1 MTREK
6 GILEDW
12 HDQRGFGFIR
22 RPGGGKLYVHMKSI
36 GKSTDRPK
44 AGDTLT
50 YEIGEG
56 ANGRPAA
63 VKVSIV
69 EPPKPRSHGTAGLPH
84 SEEPPQ
90 AASRRASSASR
101 EAKVTSA
108 PTAPQPTPRRES
120 TPGLIRISMRTA
132 AAATLIVL
140 LGNNIILGRFPV
152 WVGLLYIIG
161 GIASWLFYQ
170 ADKRAAE
177 RREWR
182 APERR
187 LHLADLTFG
196 IIGGLLAQHV
206 LRHKTY
212 KPGFVMVTAL
222 ITALHVLTLGLIM
235 FGVYAPGTVGDFF
248 RMFFKS

>member
-1 MTREK
+1 MAREN

-12 HDQRGFGFIR
+12 HDTRGFGFIR
-22 RPGGGKLYVHMKSI
+22 RPGAAGKLYVHMKAI
-36 GKSTDRPK
+36 GKSTERPK
-44 AGDTLT
+44 PGDKLT

-63 VKVSIV
+63 VKVRIV
-69 EPPKPRSHGTAGLPH
+69 EPPPVRPPTPPVASTPHAATTPAAPATAQTQH
-84 SEEPPQ
+84 AARPQ
-90 AASRRASSASR
+90 R
-101 EAKVTSA
+101 EA
-108 PTAPQPTPRRES
+108 R
-120 TPGLIRISMRTA
+120 PGMRHISIRTA
-132 AAATLIVL
+132 AAATIIVL
-140 LGNNIILGRFPV
+140 VGNTVMLERIPG
-152 WVGLLYIIG
+152 WVGLLYIIS
-161 GIASWLFYQ
+161 GIATFLFYQ

-177 RREWR
+177 RRQWR

-212 KPGFVMVTAL
+212 KPGFVTITAL

-235 FGVYAPGTVGDFF
+235 FGVYAPGTVGEFF
-248 RMFFKS
+248 RRTFTG

>member
-1 MTREK
+1 VAREK

-12 HDQRGFGFIR
+12 HDARGFGFIR
-22 RPGGGKLYVHMKSI
+22 RPDGSKLYIHMKSI
-36 GKSTDRPK
+36 GKSIDRPK
-44 AGDTLT
+44 PGDALT

-56 ANGRPAA
+56 AGGRPAA
-63 VKVSIV
+63 VKARIIEQPAPVA
-69 EPPKPRSHGTAGLPH
+69 PAPAAQARPTPAA
-84 SEEPPQ
+84 PPQ
-90 AASRRASSASR
+90 AQ
-101 EAKVTSA
+101 E
-108 PTAPQPTPRRES
+108 PQRGFRQ
-120 TPGLIRISMRTA
+120 ISVRTA

-140 LGNNIILGRFPV
+140 LGNDIMLERFPA

-177 RREWR
+177 KRAWR
-182 APERR
+182 APERT
-187 LHLADLTFG
+187 LHLADLAFG

-235 FGVYAPGTVGDFF
+235 LGVYAPGGVGDFF
-248 RMFFKS
+248 RATFGS

>member
-1 MTREK
+1 VAREN

-12 HDQRGFGFIR
+12 HDARGFGFIR
-22 RPGGGKLYVHMKSI
+22 RPGAAGKLYVHMKSI
-36 GKSTDRPK
+36 GKSNERPK
-44 AGDTLT
+44 PGDRLT
-50 YEIGEG
+50 YEVGEG

-63 VKVSIV
+63 LKARII
-69 EPPKPRSHGTAGLPH
+69 EPPTVRTANAPAG
-84 SEEPPQ
+84 
-90 AASRRASSASR
+90 
-101 EAKVTSA
+101 SA
-108 PTAPQPTPRRES
+108 PKGATQIAQPSATHDASAALAPAEKPRREPR
-120 TPGLIRISMRTA
+120 PGMLHISMRTA
-132 AAATLIVL
+132 AAATIIVL
-140 LGNNIILGRFPV
+140 VGNNVMLSHIPA

-161 GIASWLFYQ
+161 SIVTFLFYQ

-177 RREWR
+177 KREWR

-196 IIGGLLAQHV
+196 IVGGLLAQHV

-212 KPGFVMVTAL
+212 KPGFVTITAL

-248 RMFFKS
+248 RRTFMG

>member
-12 HDQRGFGFIR
+12 HDARGFGFIR
-22 RPGGGKLYVHMKSI
+22 RPTGGKLYVHMKSI
-36 GKSTDRPK
+36 GKSTERPK
-44 AGDTLT
+44 AGDILS
-50 YEIGEG
+50 YEVGTG

-63 VKVSIV
+63 VNVTPILPLQSK
-69 EPPKPRSHGTAGLPH
+69 TAGIAPGKGT
-84 SEEPPQ
+84 ERV
-90 AASRRASSASR
+90 AAQPARR
-101 EAKVTSA
+101 E
-108 PTAPQPTPRRES
+108 PQPGMRH
-120 TPGLIRISMRTA
+120 ISMRTA
-132 AAATLIVL
+132 AAATIIVL
-140 LGNNIILGRFPV
+140 LGNDIMLGRFPV
-152 WVGLLYIIG
+152 WIGLLYVIG
-161 GIASWLFYQ
+161 GIASWLFYE

-187 LHLADLTFG
+187 LHLADLSFG
-196 IIGGLLAQHV
+196 IVGGLLAQHV

-235 FGVYAPGTVGDFF
+235 VAVYVPGGVGDFF
-248 RMFFKS
+248 RNIFPG

>member
-1 MTREK
+1 VAREK

-12 HDQRGFGFIR
+12 HDARGFGFIR
-22 RPGGGKLYVHMKSI
+22 RPDGSKLYIHMKSI
-36 GKSTDRPK
+36 GKSIDRPK
-44 AGDTLT
+44 PGDALT

-56 ANGRPAA
+56 AGGRPAA
-63 VKVSIV
+63 VKARIIEKPAPAAPAPATPSI
-69 EPPKPRSHGTAGLPH
+69 
-84 SEEPPQ
+84 
-90 AASRRASSASR
+90 AATETRPAPA
-101 EAKVTSA
+101 APSA
-108 PTAPQPTPRRES
+108 PREPQRGFRQ
-120 TPGLIRISMRTA
+120 ISVRTA

-140 LGNNIILGRFPV
+140 LGNDIMLERFPA
-152 WVGLLYIIG
+152 WVGLLYIIS

-177 RREWR
+177 KREWR
-182 APERR
+182 APERK
-187 LHLADLTFG
+187 LHLADLAFG

-235 FGVYAPGTVGDFF
+235 LGVYAPGGVGDFF
-248 RMFFKS
+248 RHYFLA

>member
-22 RPGGGKLYVHMKSI
+22 RPRGGKLYVHMKSI
-36 GKSTDRPK
+36 GKSTERPK
-44 AGDTLT
+44 AGDILSYDVGT
-50 YEIGEG
+50 G

-63 VKVSIV
+63 VDVTIIRPLQSK
-69 EPPKPRSHGTAGLPH
+69 TAGIAPGKG
-84 SEEPPQ
+84 SERV
-90 AASRRASSASR
+90 AA
-101 EAKVTSA
+101 
-108 PTAPQPTPRRES
+108 QPARRES
-120 TPGLIRISMRTA
+120 QPGMRHISMRTA

-140 LGNNIILGRFPV
+140 LGNNIVLGRFPV

-161 GIASWLFYQ
+161 GLVSWLFYQ

-177 RREWR
+177 RRQWR
-182 APERR
+182 EPERV
-187 LHLADLTFG
+187 LHLADLAFG
-196 IIGGLLAQHV
+196 IVGGLLAQHV

-212 KPGFVMVTAL
+212 KLGFVMVTAL

-235 FGVYAPGTVGDFF
+235 VGVYAPGSVGDVF
-248 RMFFKS
+248 RSLFLHND

>member
-1 MTREK
+1 MAREK

-12 HDQRGFGFIR
+12 HDARGFGFIR
-22 RPGGGKLYVHMKSI
+22 RPDGSKLYIHMKSI
-36 GKSTDRPK
+36 GKSIDRPK
-44 AGDTLT
+44 PGDALT

-56 ANGRPAA
+56 AGGRPAA
-63 VKVSIV
+63 VKARIIEQPAPVA
-69 EPPKPRSHGTAGLPH
+69 PAPAATAAQARPTPAA
-84 SEEPPQ
+84 PPQ
-90 AASRRASSASR
+90 AQ
-101 EAKVTSA
+101 E
-108 PTAPQPTPRRES
+108 PQRGFRQ
-120 TPGLIRISMRTA
+120 ISVRTA

-140 LGNNIILGRFPV
+140 LGNDIMLERFPA

-177 RREWR
+177 KRAWR
-182 APERR
+182 APERS
-187 LHLADLTFG
+187 LHLADLAFG

-235 FGVYAPGTVGDFF
+235 LGVYAPGGVGDFF
-248 RMFFKS
+248 RAYFLA

>member
-1 MTREK
+1 MAREK

-12 HDQRGFGFIR
+12 HDARGFGFIR
-22 RPGGGKLYVHMKSI
+22 RPGAAGKLYVHMKAI
-36 GKSTDRPK
+36 GKSSERPK
-44 AGDTLT
+44 AGDILS

-69 EPPKPRSHGTAGLPH
+69 EPPKQKVATTGTAGLPPGSNSH
-84 SEEPPQ
+84 SE
-90 AASRRASSASR
+90 
-101 EAKVTSA
+101 AKATSA
-108 PTAPQPTPRRES
+108 LAEARPSPRRES
-120 TPGLIRISMRTA
+120 APGLIRISMRTA

-140 LGNNIILGRFPV
+140 LGNNIMLGRFPV

-161 GIASWLFYQ
+161 GVVTWLLYY

-177 RREWR
+177 RSQWRE
-182 APERR
+182 PERI

-196 IIGGLLAQHV
+196 IVGGLLAQHV

-248 RMFFKS
+248 RRTFVG

>member
-1 MTREK
+1 MAREN

-12 HDQRGFGFIR
+12 HDARGFGFIR
-22 RPGGGKLYVHMKSI
+22 RPNGSKIYVHMKSI
-36 GKSTDRPK
+36 GKSTERPK
-44 AGDTLT
+44 PGDKLS

-63 VKVSIV
+63 IKVRITTPPAPAAEQTAAASPAAGAAAPATRSR
-69 EPPKPRSHGTAGLPH
+69 EPKPGFR
-84 SEEPPQ
+84 Q
-90 AASRRASSASR
+90 
-101 EAKVTSA
+101 
-108 PTAPQPTPRRES
+108 
-120 TPGLIRISMRTA
+120 ISMRTA
-132 AAATLIVL
+132 AAATIIVL
-140 LGNNIILGRFPV
+140 VGNNIMLGRFPV
-152 WVGLLYIIG
+152 WVGLLYVIG

-177 RREWR
+177 KREWR

-187 LHLADLTFG
+187 LHLADLAFG

-235 FGVYAPGTVGDFF
+235 LAVYVPGGVGDFF
-248 RMFFKS
+248 RHYFSA

>member
-1 MTREK
+1 MAREK

-12 HDQRGFGFIR
+12 HDARGFGFIR
-22 RPGGGKLYVHMKSI
+22 RPDGSKLYIHMKSI
-36 GKSTDRPK
+36 GKSIDRPK
-44 AGDTLT
+44 PGDALT

-56 ANGRPAA
+56 AGGRPAA
-63 VKVSIV
+63 VKARIIEQPAPVA
-69 EPPKPRSHGTAGLPH
+69 PAPAATAAQARPTPAA
-84 SEEPPQ
+84 PPQ
-90 AASRRASSASR
+90 AQ
-101 EAKVTSA
+101 E
-108 PTAPQPTPRRES
+108 PQRGFRQ
-120 TPGLIRISMRTA
+120 ISVRTA

-140 LGNNIILGRFPV
+140 LGNDIMLERFPA

-177 RREWR
+177 KRAWR
-182 APERR
+182 APERT
-187 LHLADLTFG
+187 LHLADLAFG

-235 FGVYAPGTVGDFF
+235 LGVYAPGGVGDFF
-248 RMFFKS
+248 RATFGS

>member
-1 MTREK
+1 MARET

-12 HDQRGFGFIR
+12 HDARGFGFIR
-22 RPGGGKLYVHMKSI
+22 RPGGAGKLYVHMKSI

-44 AGDTLT
+44 PGDVLT
-50 YEIGEG
+50 YELGEG

-63 VKVSIV
+63 VKVRLEAGRHRTASLAAGRTQQV
-69 EPPKPRSHGTAGLPH
+69 AESSPPQKSGRAQKSAVGKHRHEPSAGLRH
-84 SEEPPQ
+84 
-90 AASRRASSASR
+90 
-101 EAKVTSA
+101 
-108 PTAPQPTPRRES
+108 
-120 TPGLIRISMRTA
+120 ISIRTA
-132 AAATLIVL
+132 AAATIIVL
-140 LGNNIILGRFPV
+140 LGNNLMLDRIPE

-161 GIASWLFYQ
+161 GIATFVFYQ

-177 RREWR
+177 NRAWR

-196 IIGGLLAQHV
+196 IVGGLLAQHV

-212 KPGFVMVTAL
+212 KPGFVMITAL

-248 RMFFKS
+248 RRTFAG

>member
-1 MTREK
+1 VAREK

-12 HDQRGFGFIR
+12 HDARGFGFIR
-22 RPGGGKLYVHMKSI
+22 RPDGSKLYVHMKSI
-36 GKSTDRPK
+36 GKSVDRPK
-44 AGDTLT
+44 PGDALS

-56 ANGRPAA
+56 AGGRPAA
-63 VKVSIV
+63 VKARIIEKPAPAAPAPATPSI
-69 EPPKPRSHGTAGLPH
+69 
-84 SEEPPQ
+84 
-90 AASRRASSASR
+90 AATETRPTPAAP
-101 EAKVTSA
+101 SA
-108 PTAPQPTPRRES
+108 PREPQRGFRQ
-120 TPGLIRISMRTA
+120 ISVRTA

-140 LGNNIILGRFPV
+140 LGNDIMLERFPA

-177 RREWR
+177 KREWR
-182 APERR
+182 APERK
-187 LHLADLTFG
+187 LHLADLAFG

-235 FGVYAPGTVGDFF
+235 LGVYAPGGVGDFF
-248 RMFFKS
+248 RHYFLA

>member
-1 MTREK
+1 VAREN

-12 HDQRGFGFIR
+12 HDARGFGFIR
-22 RPGGGKLYVHMKSI
+22 RPGAAGKLYVHMKSI
-36 GKSTDRPK
+36 GKSTERPRP
-44 AGDTLT
+44 GDKLT
-50 YEIGEG
+50 YEVGQG

-63 VKVSIV
+63 LNVRIKSST
-69 EPPKPRSHGTAGLPH
+69 PSLPAA
-84 SEEPPQ
+84 SAQQ
-90 AASRRASSASR
+90 AATSTALQDATPVTAAPAEKVRR
-101 EAKVTSA
+101 EA
-108 PTAPQPTPRRES
+108 R
-120 TPGLIRISMRTA
+120 PGMRHISMRTA
-132 AAATLIVL
+132 AAATIIVL
-140 LGNNIILGRFPV
+140 LGNDIMLSRFPV

-161 GIASWLFYQ
+161 GIATFLFYQ

-177 RREWR
+177 KREWR

-212 KPGFVMVTAL
+212 KPGFVTITAL

-235 FGVYAPGTVGDFF
+235 FGVYAPGSVGDFF
-248 RMFFKS
+248 RRAFMG